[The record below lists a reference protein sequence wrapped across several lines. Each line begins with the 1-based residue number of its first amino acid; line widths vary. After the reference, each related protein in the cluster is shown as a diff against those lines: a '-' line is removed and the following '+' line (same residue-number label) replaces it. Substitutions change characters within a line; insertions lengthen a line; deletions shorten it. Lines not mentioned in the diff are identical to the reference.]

1 MATLKMNYNGSKL
14 SAGLDNL
21 AVKMGV
27 AVLMY
32 ANTEALKLRS
42 YMQRTRPW
50 TDRTGAAKAR
60 LDTVVTRPSDDI
72 IRITLFHGVWYGKY
86 LELAHNKNYA
96 VIEPTLKSQG
106 PEVISGFNGLLEKV
120 KV

>member
-1 MATLKMNYNGSKL
+1 MATLKIDYKGSKL
-14 SAGLDNL
+14 NQGLDKL
-21 AVKMGV
+21 SVKIGV

-32 ANTEALKLRS
+32 ANTQAIKLRS

-60 LDTVVTRPSDDI
+60 LDTVVTRPSDDV
-72 IRITLFHGVWYGKY
+72 IRITLMHGVWYGKY
-86 LELAHNKNYA
+86 LELAHNKNHA
-96 VIEPTLKSQG
+96 VIWPTLRAKG
-106 PEVISGFNGLLEKV
+106 PEVVSGFNGLLEKV